1 MSQSGFRS
9 VTRENATNETGQAKG
24 QHGTHIIV
32 LLRDYPKL
40 SVRSSAVQLLLDADK
55 DSTSRDCEL
64 KSEDSALAGL
74 EIELHDSR
82 VRNTAKTLGSNLCLR
97 INRLYPPA

>member
-9 VTRENATNETGQAKG
+9 WPVKTPQTKPGQAKG
-24 QHGTHIIV
+24 QHGTHIVV
-32 LLRDYPKL
+32 LLRDFPKL
-40 SVRSSAVQLLLDADK
+40 SVRSYALQLLLDADK
-55 DSTSRDCEL
+55 DATSRDCEL

-82 VRNTAKTLGSNLCLR
+82 VRNTAETLGSNLCLR